1 MAKGFKR
8 PKGMRGAGG
17 GGPAGGGGGMMQQ
30 LQQMQEQMELI
41 QTQLS
46 EETVSATVG
55 GGVVKVSFSG
65 DQVCKGVE
73 INPDLL
79 EDADAEMLQDL
90 FLSAIN
96 MGLEKSRTLQSE
108 RLGPVTG
115 GLQGMIPGL

>member
-1 MAKGFKR
+1 MAKGYKR
-8 PKGMRGAGG
+8 PKGIRGVGG
-17 GGPAGGGGGMMQQ
+17 GGPAGGGMMQQ

-41 QTQLS
+41 QTQLA
-46 EETVSATVG
+46 EETVTATVG

-73 INPDLL
+73 INPELL

-90 FLSAIN
+90 FMSAIN
-96 MGLEKSRTLQSE
+96 MGLEKSRNLQSE